1 MVGKGG
7 LAEPQAPFLKQ
18 ISILQ
23 TTDAGIYMDV
33 VDNDPV
39 NDGQVFSTRVCWS
52 LVSLKFCFIRLH
64 LRSGSTPGCVR
75 RSLLTEGNDLLTH
88 IFGKLADVSLA
99 RIQPQLGLQPDIDLP
114 FSIWQS
120 CCSFLGHD
128 GPKCVCGADRH
139 SPVSPLGAVCAHE
152 H

>member
-39 NDGQVFSTRVCWS
+39 NDGQVFFLPES
-52 LVSLKFCFIRLH
+52 
-64 LRSGSTPGCVR
+64 
-75 RSLLTEGNDLLTH
+75 
-88 IFGKLADVSLA
+88 A
-99 RIQPQLGLQPDIDLP
+99 GL
-114 FSIWQS
+114 W
-120 CCSFLGHD
+120 
-128 GPKCVCGADRH
+128 
-139 SPVSPLGAVCAHE
+139 
-152 H
+152 